1 MKAVPPG
8 DALELTLPGDVI
20 ENHNK
25 YADKTEHFIDIL
37 TLKPSQNFMI
47 PFPILQC
54 LYSARQQQTD
64 AVTII
69 HICGMTC
76 LFYYHPLSP
85 DLIFC
90 VLSYVA
96 YSDLGW

>member
-1 MKAVPPG
+1 MAVPPG

-25 YADKTEHFIDIL
+25 YADKTEHFMDIL

-54 LYSARQQQTD
+54 LYSA
-64 AVTII
+64 
-69 HICGMTC
+69 
-76 LFYYHPLSP
+76 
-85 DLIFC
+85 
-90 VLSYVA
+90 
-96 YSDLGW
+96 